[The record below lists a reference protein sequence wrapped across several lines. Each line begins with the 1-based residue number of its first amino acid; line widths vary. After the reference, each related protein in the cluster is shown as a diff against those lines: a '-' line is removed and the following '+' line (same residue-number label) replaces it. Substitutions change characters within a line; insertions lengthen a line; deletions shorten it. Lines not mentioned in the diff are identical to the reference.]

1 MKKIVIIEDDK
12 ILREELEI
20 LLNDSG
26 YQAEILSDFTDAAAQ
41 VRQIRPDLVLLDIIL
56 PGANGQYILRQ
67 IREKSDVPVIML
79 TSKDGEVEEIMSRS
93 SGADDYVT
101 KPYNPTILLLRIET
115 ILRRTEQTGR
125 QSEQRASSVRGEKA
139 EGEAVQEELQDEEL
153 RLNLLRS
160 TVSYHGDEV
169 VLSKNEL
176 AILHCLMSRKGQIVS
191 RDELMDHLW
200 DMSEF
205 VDDNTLTVNI
215 NRLRKRLAQIGLEN
229 KIETG
234 TGVSAIMSLKK
245 YLKDHRLHL
254 LLGLLAEGVVE
265 AVLWLF
271 ASPVALQGFAF
282 FWLTGSIGV
291 IFGYDFLRKR
301 KFYKKVEENLSQLE
315 EKYLLTELLDEPEFL
330 EGQILCRV
338 IQEME
343 HSMTDTVEQQIRKN
357 GEFKRYIETW
367 IHEIKIPIASTN
379 LILFNHREDM
389 ERRMK
394 EQIRRIESY
403 VEQVLYYLR
412 GEVPEKDYCIGG
424 YGLKEIVQSTVRDN
438 KDSLILNGFSV
449 LVELRDEKVYTDRK
463 WLQFMLG
470 QILSNAVKYAA
481 EDERKIRIFT
491 KKVQSSEN
499 SSGEAGIWLW
509 IEDNGIGITEK
520 DLPRIFEK
528 SFTGDNGRKSSSTG
542 MGLYICRRLCEE
554 LGHKIL
560 AESEPGKYTRIGILF
575 REREADVPVGF

>member
-56 PGANGQYILRQ
+56 PGANGQ

-160 TVSYHGDEV
+160 TVSYHGEEV

-229 KIETG
+229 KIETRRG
-234 TGVSAIMSLKK
+234 QG
-245 YLKDHRLHL
+245 YL
-254 LLGLLAEGVVE
+254 LL
-265 AVLWLF
+265 
-271 ASPVALQGFAF
+271 
-282 FWLTGSIGV
+282 
-291 IFGYDFLRKR
+291 
-301 KFYKKVEENLSQLE
+301 
-315 EKYLLTELLDEPEFL
+315 
-330 EGQILCRV
+330 
-338 IQEME
+338 
-343 HSMTDTVEQQIRKN
+343 
-357 GEFKRYIETW
+357 
-367 IHEIKIPIASTN
+367 
-379 LILFNHREDM
+379 
-389 ERRMK
+389 
-394 EQIRRIESY
+394 
-403 VEQVLYYLR
+403 
-412 GEVPEKDYCIGG
+412 
-424 YGLKEIVQSTVRDN
+424 
-438 KDSLILNGFSV
+438 
-449 LVELRDEKVYTDRK
+449 
-463 WLQFMLG
+463 
-470 QILSNAVKYAA
+470 
-481 EDERKIRIFT
+481 
-491 KKVQSSEN
+491 
-499 SSGEAGIWLW
+499 
-509 IEDNGIGITEK
+509 
-520 DLPRIFEK
+520 
-528 SFTGDNGRKSSSTG
+528 
-542 MGLYICRRLCEE
+542 
-554 LGHKIL
+554 
-560 AESEPGKYTRIGILF
+560 
-575 REREADVPVGF
+575 

>member
-41 VRQIRPDLVLLDIIL
+41 VRQIRPDLVLLDI
-56 PGANGQYILRQ
+56 ILRQ

-229 KIETG
+229 KIETRRG
-234 TGVSAIMSLKK
+234 QG
-245 YLKDHRLHL
+245 YL
-254 LLGLLAEGVVE
+254 LL
-265 AVLWLF
+265 
-271 ASPVALQGFAF
+271 
-282 FWLTGSIGV
+282 
-291 IFGYDFLRKR
+291 
-301 KFYKKVEENLSQLE
+301 
-315 EKYLLTELLDEPEFL
+315 
-330 EGQILCRV
+330 
-338 IQEME
+338 
-343 HSMTDTVEQQIRKN
+343 
-357 GEFKRYIETW
+357 
-367 IHEIKIPIASTN
+367 
-379 LILFNHREDM
+379 
-389 ERRMK
+389 
-394 EQIRRIESY
+394 
-403 VEQVLYYLR
+403 
-412 GEVPEKDYCIGG
+412 
-424 YGLKEIVQSTVRDN
+424 
-438 KDSLILNGFSV
+438 
-449 LVELRDEKVYTDRK
+449 
-463 WLQFMLG
+463 
-470 QILSNAVKYAA
+470 
-481 EDERKIRIFT
+481 
-491 KKVQSSEN
+491 
-499 SSGEAGIWLW
+499 
-509 IEDNGIGITEK
+509 
-520 DLPRIFEK
+520 
-528 SFTGDNGRKSSSTG
+528 
-542 MGLYICRRLCEE
+542 
-554 LGHKIL
+554 
-560 AESEPGKYTRIGILF
+560 
-575 REREADVPVGF
+575 

>member
-115 ILRRTEQTGR
+115 ILRRTE
-125 QSEQRASSVRGEKA
+125 
-139 EGEAVQEELQDEEL
+139 LQDEEL

-229 KIETG
+229 KIETRRG
-234 TGVSAIMSLKK
+234 QG
-245 YLKDHRLHL
+245 YL
-254 LLGLLAEGVVE
+254 LL
-265 AVLWLF
+265 
-271 ASPVALQGFAF
+271 
-282 FWLTGSIGV
+282 
-291 IFGYDFLRKR
+291 
-301 KFYKKVEENLSQLE
+301 
-315 EKYLLTELLDEPEFL
+315 
-330 EGQILCRV
+330 
-338 IQEME
+338 
-343 HSMTDTVEQQIRKN
+343 
-357 GEFKRYIETW
+357 
-367 IHEIKIPIASTN
+367 
-379 LILFNHREDM
+379 
-389 ERRMK
+389 
-394 EQIRRIESY
+394 
-403 VEQVLYYLR
+403 
-412 GEVPEKDYCIGG
+412 
-424 YGLKEIVQSTVRDN
+424 
-438 KDSLILNGFSV
+438 
-449 LVELRDEKVYTDRK
+449 
-463 WLQFMLG
+463 
-470 QILSNAVKYAA
+470 
-481 EDERKIRIFT
+481 
-491 KKVQSSEN
+491 
-499 SSGEAGIWLW
+499 
-509 IEDNGIGITEK
+509 
-520 DLPRIFEK
+520 
-528 SFTGDNGRKSSSTG
+528 
-542 MGLYICRRLCEE
+542 
-554 LGHKIL
+554 
-560 AESEPGKYTRIGILF
+560 
-575 REREADVPVGF
+575 

>member
-41 VRQIRPDLVLLDIIL
+41 VRQIRP
-56 PGANGQYILRQ
+56 YILRQ

-229 KIETG
+229 KIETRRG
-234 TGVSAIMSLKK
+234 
-245 YLKDHRLHL
+245 
-254 LLGLLAEGVVE
+254 
-265 AVLWLF
+265 
-271 ASPVALQGFAF
+271 QG
-282 FWLTGSIGV
+282 
-291 IFGYDFLRKR
+291 
-301 KFYKKVEENLSQLE
+301 
-315 EKYLLTELLDEPEFL
+315 
-330 EGQILCRV
+330 
-338 IQEME
+338 
-343 HSMTDTVEQQIRKN
+343 
-357 GEFKRYIETW
+357 
-367 IHEIKIPIASTN
+367 
-379 LILFNHREDM
+379 
-389 ERRMK
+389 
-394 EQIRRIESY
+394 
-403 VEQVLYYLR
+403 YLR
-412 GEVPEKDYCIGG
+412 
-424 YGLKEIVQSTVRDN
+424 L
-438 KDSLILNGFSV
+438 
-449 LVELRDEKVYTDRK
+449 
-463 WLQFMLG
+463 
-470 QILSNAVKYAA
+470 
-481 EDERKIRIFT
+481 
-491 KKVQSSEN
+491 
-499 SSGEAGIWLW
+499 
-509 IEDNGIGITEK
+509 
-520 DLPRIFEK
+520 
-528 SFTGDNGRKSSSTG
+528 
-542 MGLYICRRLCEE
+542 
-554 LGHKIL
+554 
-560 AESEPGKYTRIGILF
+560 
-575 REREADVPVGF
+575 

>member
-26 YQAEILSDFTDAAAQ
+26 YQAEILSVFTDAAAQ

-229 KIETG
+229 KIETRRG
-234 TGVSAIMSLKK
+234 QG
-245 YLKDHRLHL
+245 YL
-254 LLGLLAEGVVE
+254 LL
-265 AVLWLF
+265 
-271 ASPVALQGFAF
+271 
-282 FWLTGSIGV
+282 
-291 IFGYDFLRKR
+291 
-301 KFYKKVEENLSQLE
+301 
-315 EKYLLTELLDEPEFL
+315 
-330 EGQILCRV
+330 
-338 IQEME
+338 
-343 HSMTDTVEQQIRKN
+343 
-357 GEFKRYIETW
+357 
-367 IHEIKIPIASTN
+367 
-379 LILFNHREDM
+379 
-389 ERRMK
+389 
-394 EQIRRIESY
+394 
-403 VEQVLYYLR
+403 
-412 GEVPEKDYCIGG
+412 
-424 YGLKEIVQSTVRDN
+424 
-438 KDSLILNGFSV
+438 
-449 LVELRDEKVYTDRK
+449 
-463 WLQFMLG
+463 
-470 QILSNAVKYAA
+470 
-481 EDERKIRIFT
+481 
-491 KKVQSSEN
+491 
-499 SSGEAGIWLW
+499 
-509 IEDNGIGITEK
+509 
-520 DLPRIFEK
+520 
-528 SFTGDNGRKSSSTG
+528 
-542 MGLYICRRLCEE
+542 
-554 LGHKIL
+554 
-560 AESEPGKYTRIGILF
+560 
-575 REREADVPVGF
+575 

>member
-139 EGEAVQEELQDEEL
+139 EDEAVQEELQDEEL

-254 LLGLLAEGVVE
+254 LLGLLAEGVAE

-282 FWLTGSIGV
+282 FG
-291 IFGYDFLRKR
+291 
-301 KFYKKVEENLSQLE
+301 
-315 EKYLLTELLDEPEFL
+315 
-330 EGQILCRV
+330 
-338 IQEME
+338 
-343 HSMTDTVEQQIRKN
+343 
-357 GEFKRYIETW
+357 
-367 IHEIKIPIASTN
+367 
-379 LILFNHREDM
+379 
-389 ERRMK
+389 
-394 EQIRRIESY
+394 
-403 VEQVLYYLR
+403 
-412 GEVPEKDYCIGG
+412 
-424 YGLKEIVQSTVRDN
+424 
-438 KDSLILNGFSV
+438 
-449 LVELRDEKVYTDRK
+449 
-463 WLQFMLG
+463 
-470 QILSNAVKYAA
+470 
-481 EDERKIRIFT
+481 
-491 KKVQSSEN
+491 
-499 SSGEAGIWLW
+499 
-509 IEDNGIGITEK
+509 
-520 DLPRIFEK
+520 
-528 SFTGDNGRKSSSTG
+528 
-542 MGLYICRRLCEE
+542 
-554 LGHKIL
+554 
-560 AESEPGKYTRIGILF
+560 
-575 REREADVPVGF
+575 